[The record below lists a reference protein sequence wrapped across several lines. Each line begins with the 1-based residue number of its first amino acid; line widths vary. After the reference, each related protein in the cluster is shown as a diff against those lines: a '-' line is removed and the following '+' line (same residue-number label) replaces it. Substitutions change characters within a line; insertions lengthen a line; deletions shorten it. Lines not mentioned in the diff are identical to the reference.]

1 MNAPTER
8 GRGIFKDLF
17 QSYLVTQ
24 IHLNEGQTP
33 LFAFCDFTHAVET
46 VRRGV
51 DQIVDTG
58 DVISSLQ
65 ETYDG
70 VRANVSSLDVQCIR
84 ELKKKLERE

>member
-1 MNAPTER
+1 
-8 GRGIFKDLF
+8 
-17 QSYLVTQ
+17 
-24 IHLNEGQTP
+24 
-33 LFAFCDFTHAVET
+33 